1 MAEGRPPHPLFGG
14 AGAKNML
21 AEAAKKMEQKRIENP
36 TDDPRPSKQLAV
48 IDGGSNENSARAS
61 RPPHPLMGSSGSSSL
76 NNEILAMAAKRNARV
91 NGEVPAEEPVRKHI
105 EDVLPS
111 QSKPLNAP
119 TSTLAEQV
127 ALMAA
132 RRHNRLHGGASQEKE
147 TASPPEMKMR
157 PIATEPLA
165 PPPPKPK
172 PSAAA
177 TATTSDNAPT
187 EPKKKAWFSKKPEEP
202 IAKARDYSDKK
213 DVPSRPPAF
222 QQAQLRKAE
231 ETPMS
236 PTSPASPPT
245 FTKAKLKPTGILLTE
260 DKLDEGPPSESPVVV
275 TEAASPM
282 PVQRVVKEAVP
293 APPAQKIRTVTKTD
307 PTFEVTEYKC
317 VCVIL

>member
-1 MAEGRPPHPLFGG
+1 
-14 AGAKNML
+14 ML

-36 TDDPRPSKQLAV
+36 TEDPRPSKQLAV
-48 IDGGSNENSARAS
+48 VDGDSNESSARAS
-61 RPPHPLMGSSGSSSL
+61 RPPHPLMGGGGKSSL

-91 NGEVPAEEPVRKHI
+91 SGDAPAEEPVRKHI

-132 RRHNRLHGGASQEKE
+132 RRHNRLHGGASQEE

-157 PIATEPLA
+157 PIASEPLA

-172 PSAAA
+172 THPVKVKTSAKTTAA
-177 TATTSDNAPT
+177 TSDSAPT

-231 ETPMS
+231 ETPLS

-245 FTKAKLKPTGILLTE
+245 FAKAKLKPTGISLTGEKE
-260 DKLDEGPPSESPVVV
+260 DEDPPSEAPVV
-275 TEAASPM
+275 TESAPPM

-293 APPAQKIRTVTKTD
+293 APPSQKIRTVTKTD

>member
-1 MAEGRPPHPLFGG
+1 
-14 AGAKNML
+14 ML

-48 IDGGSNENSARAS
+48 GDGGSNEYNARAS
-61 RPPHPLMGSSGSSSL
+61 RPPHPLMGGSGNASL

-91 NGEVPAEEPVRKHI
+91 SDDVPAEEPVRKHI

-132 RRHNRLHGGASQEKE
+132 RRHNRLHGAASQEE

-157 PIATEPLA
+157 SIAPEPLA
-165 PPPPKPK
+165 PPAPKPK
-172 PSAAA
+172 PKPIEFKASAAA
-177 TATTSDNAPT
+177 TAATSDNAPT

-202 IAKARDYSDKK
+202 IVKARDYSDKK
-213 DVPSRPPAF
+213 DVPTRPPAF

-236 PTSPASPPT
+236 PTSPTSPPT
-245 FTKAKLKPTGILLTE
+245 FAKAKLKPTGISLTG
-260 DKLDEGPPSESPVVV
+260 DKADKEPPSESPVV
-275 TEAASPM
+275 TETAPPM

-293 APPAQKIRTVTKTD
+293 APPSQKIRTVTKTD